1 MFKKLKSKLHRHRSK
16 GKKDEPNRPVSRNR
30 NLVFDQ
36 LRTDSHPAKA
46 ESERKDVSDAPAPT
60 PAPAPAPVSAQTK
73 APAAP
78 VPATPAPSAT
88 ATPAAEE
95 VPNESKNTPDSTQ
108 ASEKAEAPAKDLWEI
123 ALKQLPPAKQ
133 EKLKSLGLDKLSS
146 GSVESEIEDLVGLVN
161 QKQAECEK
169 KFWRVSI
176 GDNDI
181 VLRNYTTKIV
191 GWLEK
196 AGDIAIQFAPPQA
209 SMPWSVIKSLM
220 QVSVP

>member
-1 MFKKLKSKLHRHRSK
+1 MT
-16 GKKDEPNRPVSRNR
+16 E
-30 NLVFDQ
+30 
-36 LRTDSHPAKA
+36 
-46 ESERKDVSDAPAPT
+46 APAPT
-60 PAPAPAPVSAQTK
+60 PAPVPAPAPAQK
-73 APAAP
+73 EAPALPDA
-78 VPATPAPSAT
+78 SAT
-88 ATPAAEE
+88 ATPSAGKGPSDAEHTPTPAE
-95 VPNESKNTPDSTQ
+95 TSK
-108 ASEKAEAPAKDLWEI
+108 EAETPAKDLWEI

-133 EKLKSLGLDKLSS
+133 EKLKSLGLDKLNS

-220 QVSVP
+220 QVSDPYIFE